1 MIVVTGGTGLVG
13 AHLLLKLL
21 KENNSIRVIIR
32 EESSPKKV
40 LAVWKH
46 YIQDPEELLGRID
59 WYRGDITD
67 KASIFDALQDA
78 DQVYHC
84 AAEVTVDG
92 TNKRRM
98 FIINVLGTQNLVNI
112 CLAQNV
118 KKLLHVSSIA
128 AIGKSLNGTTLIE
141 TDGWPVKSKSIYTQT
156 KTLAELEVWRGIA
169 EGLNAV
175 IVNPSVIIGPG
186 NWESS
191 SSRFFDVI
199 YKGLKYYTKGITGF
213 VDVNDVTEAMVQLM
227 NGEISGERFI
237 LNSENISIQD
247 FFNKI
252 ALSLNVRS
260 PSRYASPFKTSMA
273 WKIEY
278 LKSFFTGKSPKIS
291 KQSARTSHS
300 SRFYSGEKIVKQLNF
315 EYTPQEESI
324 LKTAKFYLD
333 ERKGLSHF

>member
-21 KENNSIRVIIR
+21 KENNSIRAIVR

-40 LAVWKH
+40 LAIWKH
-46 YIQDPEELLGRID
+46 YVQSPEGLLDKID
-59 WYRGDITD
+59 WYRCDITD
-67 KASIFDALQDA
+67 KASLYDALHDA
-78 DQVYHC
+78 AQVYHC
-84 AAEVTVDG
+84 AAQVNLDG
-92 TNKRRM
+92 TDKRKM
-98 FIINVLGTQNLVNI
+98 FEVNVLGTQNIVNI

-118 KKLLHVSSIA
+118 NKLLHVSSIA
-128 AIGKSLNGTTLIE
+128 AIGKSLNGKTLME

-175 IVNPSVIIGPG
+175 IINPSVIVGPG

-199 YKGLKYYTKGITGF
+199 YKGLNYYTKGITGF
-213 VDVNDVTEAMVQLM
+213 VDVNDVTDAMVQLM

-252 ALSLNVRS
+252 AVSLGVTP
-260 PSRYASPFKTSMA
+260 PSRYASPFKTSLA
-273 WKIEY
+273 WKAEFI
-278 LKSFFTGKSPKIS
+278 KSILTGSTPKIT
-291 KQSARTSHS
+291 KQSARTSHT
-300 SRFYSGEKIVKQLNF
+300 SRFYSGDKIKNQLNF
-315 EYTPQEESI
+315 DYTPMDESI
-324 LKTAKFYLD
+324 ARTAKFYLQ
-333 ERKGLSHF
+333 ELNRFPI